1 MFVRAS
7 GLALRAAIENPSDF
21 PRGLDRLWAHAE
33 TIPAAQAL
41 NFFRDTARRGS
52 VVILCGMDGVEIA
65 ALLTYINQV
74 DGDFLVETLD
84 LSGLN
89 RAIRLAERQMVEPS
103 FEERILSQDRTGL
116 ITSIRRDTYLG
127 EYVLQYYADSNFYSP
142 DVRWTKTKDQFTFDE
157 ISADD
162 AVHSLDLKTG
172 KEKWVHFTG
181 AAVRL
186 PPTIASGNLYFGS
199 DDGYAYCC
207 DKSSGELIWRTR
219 ASKGNRHITSN
230 RKLMS
235 LWPVRTGVLVDGKQA
250 VFAGSLVPWEKSYL
264 CSVDALSGGVE
275 SEQGF
280 RRELANVTLQGALLA
295 SSKKLFVP
303 QGRAAPLAFD
313 RKDGTPRG
321 KIGEA
326 GGVFC
331 ILSEDDML
339 FAGPPHQKE
348 RDDQIRVANLDSNAS
363 VASFT
368 GTNRILVAADLA
380 WLATD
385 GKLKCLDRS
394 QNVQARDKMRKI
406 QNDLKKK
413 TVTAEQAKPLL
424 QEAQKQLKDAWQWEV
439 ESDVPFDMVKAGDA
453 VIVGLNGSVRAYS
466 AVDGKLLWQESL
478 AGTAHGLAIVAG
490 MLIVSTDLGHI
501 HAFATVQ

>member
-1 MFVRAS
+1 MNRLSNKMKNPLILRGLPWLFGLMVVLHAPLLIAQSDAESGDAVAAGDHVTGWKTYRHDNRRSGVTSSSLDFPLTSRWVHRSPLPPQMAWTGPAKWDAYSGNS
-7 GLALRAAIENPSDF
+7 GLQSMRNFDPCFYVTSD
-21 PRGLDRLWAHAE
+21 GE
-33 TIPAAQAL
+33 SV
-41 NFFRDTARRGS
+41 FFGS
-52 VVILCGMDGVEIA
+52 
-65 ALLTYINQV
+65 
-74 DGDFLVETLD
+74 
-84 LSGLN
+84 
-89 RAIRLAERQMVEPS
+89 
-103 FEERILSQDRTGL
+103 
-116 ITSIRRDTYLG
+116 
-127 EYVLQYYADSNFYSP
+127 
-142 DVRWTKTKDQFTFDE
+142 
-157 ISADD
+157 SADD
-162 AVHSLDLKTG
+162 AIHSLDLKTG

-199 DDGYAYCC
+199 DDGFAYCC
-207 DKSSGELIWRTR
+207 DKVSGELIWRTR
-219 ASKGNRHITSN
+219 AATGNRHITSN
-230 RKLMS
+230 RKLIS
-235 LWPVRTGVLVDGKQA
+235 LWPVRTGVLVEGKQA

-264 CSVDALSGGVE
+264 CAVDALSGGVE
-275 SEQGF
+275 SEMGF

-295 SSKKLFVP
+295 SAKKLFVP

-368 GTNRILVAADLA
+368 GTNRILVAGDLA

-385 GKLKCLDRS
+385 GKLKCLNRS
-394 QNVQARDKMRKI
+394 QNVQAQDKIRKI

-413 TVTAEQAKPLL
+413 TITTEQAKPLL
-424 QEAQKQLKDAWQWEV
+424 QGAQKQLKDAWQWEV
-439 ESDVPFDMVKAGDA
+439 ESEVPFDMVKAGDA
-453 VIVGLNGSVRAYS
+453 VIIGLNGSVRAYS
-466 AVDGKLLWQESL
+466 AVDGKLLWQGDL

-501 HAFATVQ
+501 HTFASIQ

>member
-1 MFVRAS
+1 MKFPSQKMKQLSTALVLPWLVGLMVVLYAQVVVAQSGVAS
-7 GLALRAAIENPSDF
+7 GDAVVAVGPDTGWKTYRHDNRRSGVTSSSLDF
-21 PRGLDRLWAHAE
+21 PLTSRWIHRSPLPPQMAWTG
-33 TIPAAQAL
+33 PAKWDAYSG
-41 NFFRDTARRGS
+41 N
-52 VVILCGMDGVEIA
+52 
-65 ALLTYINQV
+65 
-74 DGDFLVETLD
+74 
-84 LSGLN
+84 SGLQSMRN
-89 RAIRLAERQMVEPS
+89 FDPCFYV
-103 FEERILSQDRTGL
+103 
-116 ITSIRRDTYLG
+116 TSDG
-127 EYVLQYYADSNFYSP
+127 ESVFFGS
-142 DVRWTKTKDQFTFDE
+142 
-157 ISADD
+157 SADD
-162 AVHSLDLKTG
+162 AIHSLDLKTG

-186 PPTIASGNLYFGS
+186 PPTIANGNLYFGS

-207 DKSSGELIWRTR
+207 DKASGERIWRTR
-219 ASKGNRHITSN
+219 ASNGNRHITSN

-348 RDDQIRVANLDSNAS
+348 RDDQIRVADLDSNAS

-394 QNVQARDKMRKI
+394 QNVQAQDKMRKI

>member
-1 MFVRAS
+1 MKLLSHTVKRPLPLRVLPWLFGLMVVLHAPLLVAQSDVESGDAVIVSDKATAWKTYRHDNRRSGVTSASLDFPLNSRWVHRSPLPPQMAWTGPAKWDAYSGNS
-7 GLALRAAIENPSDF
+7 GLQSMRNFDPCFYVTSD
-21 PRGLDRLWAHAE
+21 GE
-33 TIPAAQAL
+33 SV
-41 NFFRDTARRGS
+41 FFGS
-52 VVILCGMDGVEIA
+52 
-65 ALLTYINQV
+65 
-74 DGDFLVETLD
+74 
-84 LSGLN
+84 
-89 RAIRLAERQMVEPS
+89 
-103 FEERILSQDRTGL
+103 
-116 ITSIRRDTYLG
+116 
-127 EYVLQYYADSNFYSP
+127 
-142 DVRWTKTKDQFTFDE
+142 
-157 ISADD
+157 SADD
-162 AVHSLDLKTG
+162 AIHSLDLKTG

-186 PPTIASGNLYFGS
+186 PPTIANGKLYFGS
-199 DDGYAYCC
+199 DDGFAYCC
-207 DKSSGELIWRTR
+207 DKASGALVWRTR
-219 ASKGNRHITSN
+219 AATGSRHITSN

-235 LWPVRTGVLVDGKQA
+235 LWPVRTGVLVEGRQA

-264 CSVDALSGGVE
+264 CAVDALSGGVE
-275 SEQGF
+275 GEMGF

-313 RKDGTPRG
+313 RKDGMQSG

-348 RDDQIRVANLDSNAS
+348 RDDQIRVADLDSNAA

-368 GTNRILVAADLA
+368 GTNRILVAGDLA

-385 GKLKCLDRS
+385 GKLKCLNRS
-394 QNVQARDKMRKI
+394 QNVQAQDKIRKI

-413 TVTAEQAKPLL
+413 TISAEQAKPLL
-424 QEAQKQLKDAWQWEV
+424 QEAQKQLKDAWKWEV

-453 VIVGLNGSVRAYS
+453 MIVGLNGSVRAYS
-466 AVDGKLLWQESL
+466 AVDGKLLWQGDL
-478 AGTAHGLAIVAG
+478 AGTAHGLAIVEG
-490 MLIVSTDLGHI
+490 MLLVSTDLGHI
-501 HAFATVQ
+501 HAFAQSSE

>member
-1 MFVRAS
+1 MSQMSQEIKQLLTGRILPWLFGMMLVLYAQILVAQFDSELSDAVVSDSNATGWKTYRHDNRRSGVTSSNLDFPLTSRWVHRSHLPPQMAWTGPAKWDAYSGNS
-7 GLALRAAIENPSDF
+7 GLQSMRNFDPCFYVTSD
-21 PRGLDRLWAHAE
+21 GE
-33 TIPAAQAL
+33 SV
-41 NFFRDTARRGS
+41 FFGS
-52 VVILCGMDGVEIA
+52 
-65 ALLTYINQV
+65 
-74 DGDFLVETLD
+74 
-84 LSGLN
+84 
-89 RAIRLAERQMVEPS
+89 
-103 FEERILSQDRTGL
+103 
-116 ITSIRRDTYLG
+116 
-127 EYVLQYYADSNFYSP
+127 
-142 DVRWTKTKDQFTFDE
+142 
-157 ISADD
+157 SADD
-162 AVHSLDLKTG
+162 AIHALDLKTG

-186 PPTIASGNLYFGS
+186 PPTIARGNLYFGS
-199 DDGYAYCC
+199 DDGFAYCC
-207 DKSSGELIWRTR
+207 DKASGALIWRAR
-219 ASKGNRHITSN
+219 AATANRHITSN

-235 LWPVRTGVLVDGKQA
+235 LWPVRTGVLVEDNQA

-264 CSVDALSGGVE
+264 CSVDALSGEVE
-275 SEQGF
+275 GTQGF

-313 RKDGTPRG
+313 RKDGKPRG

-348 RDDQIRVANLDSNAS
+348 RDDQIRVADPDSNAS

-368 GTNRILVAADLA
+368 GTNRILVAGDIA
-380 WLATD
+380 WLAAD

-394 QNVQARDKMRKI
+394 QNVQAQDKMRKI
-406 QNDLKKK
+406 QSDLKKK
-413 TVTAEQAKPLL
+413 TITAEQAKPLL
-424 QEAQKQLKDAWQWEV
+424 QKAQKKLKNAWQWEV
-439 ESDVPFDMVKAGDA
+439 ESDVPFDMVKAGNA

-466 AVDGKLLWQESL
+466 AADGKLLWQEKF

-501 HAFATVQ
+501 HAFAKIQ